1 MTTKI
6 ELQNWVDQAIRS
18 LDHSETPFL
27 EVQVITAFI
36 LGKSREWVIAHPD
49 YELDAVQIEQLNAV
63 LARLQK
69 QEPLAY
75 ITGKRAFYG
84 MDFFVSPAVLIPRPE
99 TELLVEE
106 AVHWLETYSHKRSVV
121 DVGTGSGIISIS
133 LADIFL
139 DLNMT
144 AIDISQDALD
154 IAGKNIELHELT
166 ERIHLLRNDLLTNI
180 EKKFDLILANL
191 PYIPSPTLNTLDV
204 RHYEP
209 SLALDGGEDGL
220 RLIRQLLE
228 QAPAHL
234 QSGGAVFLEIE
245 ATLETQVKQIAQ
257 AVFPQARI
265 DLLTDYAELPRLV
278 KIQQ

>member
-1 MTTKI
+1 
-6 ELQNWVDQAIRS
+6 
-18 LDHSETPFL
+18 
-27 EVQVITAFI
+27 
-36 LGKSREWVIAHPD
+36 
-49 YELDAVQIEQLNAV
+49 
-63 LARLQK
+63 
-69 QEPLAY
+69 
-75 ITGKRAFYG
+75 
-84 MDFFVSPAVLIPRPE
+84 
-99 TELLVEE
+99 
-106 AVHWLETYSHKRSVV
+106 
-121 DVGTGSGIISIS
+121 
-133 LADIFL
+133 
-139 DLNMT
+139 MT